1 MVGVVVIGAIVASVA
16 VRRWTSAPSAVAVE
30 AVPEADAIVMFVGG
44 KGERLTLVRRLV
56 DAGVA
61 ADVVIPNGMAIE
73 GSVGSGSCMSAGT
86 AEVYCPPLP
95 DGDTR
100 SEARLI
106 ADLAAEQGWDDLV
119 VVTSTYHVERARLR
133 LQRCFDGTI
142 TTVGAEPDIGLV
154 SAFGKAGHE
163 LLGHVEARTLQ
174 RSC

>member
-1 MVGVVVIGAIVASVA
+1 MVVIGTIMASVT
-16 VRRWTSAPSAVAVE
+16 VGRWVSAPSAVEVE

-61 ADVVIPNGMAIE
+61 ADVVIPNGMATE
-73 GSVGSGSCMSAGT
+73 GPVDSGFCVTVGA
-86 AEVYCPPLP
+86 AEVHCPPLP

-106 ADLAAEQGWDDLV
+106 ADLAAEQGWEHLV
-119 VVTSTYHVERARLR
+119 VVTSTHHVERARLR

-142 TTVGAEPDIGLV
+142 TTVGAEPDIGLFA
-154 SAFGKAGHE
+154 AFGKAGHE